1 MNEPLLQNKDKDCNI
16 IRKNTHKTSMS
27 PYYDIV
33 WNDWEQSNIKLTT
46 NTFYPILKKFVNGDD
61 IVSGE
66 IESGEHQY
74 YVLQENKTTL
84 ILKGLNSDDRRQL
97 HLLCDNIGL
106 QFSSPLTCGECSP
119 FSCEECPPFSCEECP
134 PFSCGECICC

>member
-1 MNEPLLQNKDKDCNI
+1 MNETLLQNNDCNV
-16 IRKNTHKTSMS
+16 IRKNTHNTSMS

-33 WNDWEQSNIKLTT
+33 WNDWEQSHSKLTT
-46 NTFYPILKKFVNGDD
+46 NIFYPILKKFVNGDD

-66 IESGEHQY
+66 IESGENQY

-84 ILKGLNSDDRRQL
+84 ILKGLNRDDRKQL

-106 QFSSPLTCGECSP
+106 QFSPPLTYGEWICCSPLPCGECSP
-119 FSCEECPPFSCEECP
+119 LP
-134 PFSCGECICC
+134 CGEWICCLY